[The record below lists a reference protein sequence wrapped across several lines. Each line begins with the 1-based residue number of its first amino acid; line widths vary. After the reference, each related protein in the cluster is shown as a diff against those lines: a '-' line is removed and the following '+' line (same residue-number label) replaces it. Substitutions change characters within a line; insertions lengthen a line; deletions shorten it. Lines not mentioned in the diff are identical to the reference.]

1 MPNKDY
7 QPGSNV
13 SLFSPDVEDD
23 FILGRTSGVEIED
36 FPPVMVVYDTNNF
49 SRALPSLGGTQT
61 TFNEKWKICV
71 NS

>member
-23 FILGRTSGVEIED
+23 FLLRRTSGVEIEG
-36 FPPVMVVYDTNNF
+36 FPPVMVVYDTSN
-49 SRALPSLGGTQT
+49 PSKT
-61 TFNEKWKICV
+61 TLNEKWKICV